1 MKNTVSLTVLA
12 GVCLP
17 LPALALGLRVAD
29 QDAAATARGNAFA
42 ATADNPSALYYNP
55 AGISQLDGTQAR
67 ANFYGIGLE
76 STYTAPGPGGAQTKT
91 KYKLHGIPDF
101 YFTTALKSAPVTFG
115 VGVFAPYGLGVEWPD
130 STAPFRATKGEMA
143 YYSFTPVVSWKLHK
157 TFSFAAGP
165 TINYANTEFQQTVFP
180 RGFPPPPFP
189 ALYQTRLRGEG
200 TDVGFVA
207 GAQWK
212 PTAKHAFGLSYR
224 SATAINFQGS
234 LDAPDPTLTSRVS
247 MPADARI
254 KFPQHLIAGW
264 SYRPTPAWNLE
275 VNVDWTDWSRLKQV
289 DVRSGGSTVS
299 TLPFNWKNSFFYEF
313 GVTRYFDKSWHASAG
328 YIYSENSVPDA
339 TLNPIVPDSDR
350 HIFSIGGGRNYQKW
364 RWDLAYQ
371 LAYGPARTVTG
382 NTYTLAD
389 TAGPGTGIPASANG
403 TFEFLSHA
411 LALSVGYKF

>member
-42 ATADNPSALYYNP
+42 ATADNPSAIYYNP
-55 AGISQLDGTQAR
+55 AGISQLEGTQAR
-67 ANFYGIGLE
+67 ANFYGISLE

-91 KYKLHGIPDF
+91 KSRLQGIPDF

-130 STAPFRATKGEMA
+130 STAAFRATKGELA
-143 YYSFTPVVSWKLHK
+143 YYSFTPVVAWKPHK
-157 TFSFAAGP
+157 TFSIAAGP
-165 TINYANTEFQQTVFP
+165 TINYANTEFQQSVLP
-180 RGFPPPPFP
+180 RPFP
-189 ALYQTRLRGEG
+189 LLQTRLRGEG
-200 TDVGFVA
+200 TDLGFVA

-212 PTAKHAFGLSYR
+212 PVPKHAFGLSYR
-224 SATAINFQGS
+224 SATTIDFKGS
-234 LDAPDPTLTSRVS
+234 LDAPDPTAPFTARVS
-247 MPADARI
+247 APANARI
-254 KFPQHLIAGW
+254 RFPQHIIAGW

-275 VNVDWTDWSRLKQV
+275 VNVDWTDWSRLQKV
-289 DVRSGGSTVS
+289 DVKSNGATVS
-299 TLPFNWKNSFFYEF
+299 TLPFNWRNSLFYEF
-313 GVTRYFDKSWHASAG
+313 GVTRYFDKGWHASAG
-328 YIYSENSVPDA
+328 YIFSENSVPDA

-382 NTYTLAD
+382 NNYTLAD
-389 TAGPGTGIPASANG
+389 TTGPGTGFSAPANG

-411 LALSVGYKF
+411 LALSVGYNF

>member
-1 MKNTVSLTVLA
+1 MKNTVSLTILA
-12 GVCLP
+12 GACLP

-55 AGISQLDGTQAR
+55 AGISQLEGTQAR
-67 ANFYGIGLE
+67 VNFYGINLE
-76 STYTAPGPGGAQTKT
+76 STYTAPSGTKART
-91 KYKLHGIPDF
+91 KSKLQGIPDF
-101 YFTTALKSAPVTFG
+101 YFTTALKSAPVTLG

-130 STAPFRATKGEMA
+130 SAAPFRATKGELA
-143 YYSFTPVVSWKLHK
+143 YYSFTPVVAWKPHK
-157 TFSFAAGP
+157 TFSIAAGP
-165 TINYANTEFQQTVFP
+165 TINYANTEFQQTLFP
-180 RGFPPPPFP
+180 RPTPLF
-189 ALYQTRLRGEG
+189 QTRLRGEG

-212 PTAKHAFGLSYR
+212 PLAQHAFGLSYR
-224 SATAINFQGS
+224 SATTINFQGT
-234 LDAPDPTLTSRVS
+234 LDTPAGSAP
-247 MPADARI
+247 ANARI

-275 VNVDWTDWSRLKQV
+275 VNVDWTDWSRLQKV
-289 DVRSGGSTVS
+289 DVKSGGTTVS

-313 GVTRYFDKSWHASAG
+313 GVTRYFDKGWHASAG

-350 HIFSIGGGRNYQKW
+350 HIFSLGGGRTYQKW
-364 RWDLAYQ
+364 RWDVAYQ
-371 LAYGPARTVTG
+371 LAYGPSRTVTG
-382 NTYTLAD
+382 NTYTLAP
-389 TAGPGTGIPASANG
+389 TAGPGTGIPAPANG

-411 LALSVGYKF
+411 LAVSVGYNF